1 MILVTC
7 FHRNLSVCLALLVA
21 PLLLNAASDESVHT
35 QNPKVQLEVET
46 ERGNETH
53 RFTVLIYNDSAEDF
67 VFLTGARGGPGSLDD
82 RKTDVFGT
90 PPTPVVMNFEEM
102 NRSVTLTSPSFGGAV
117 KRSLHPEKVTVKA
130 EKQLEYASFAVPA
143 SQVVGTLVSVY
154 IPDETKAQGTGSGI
168 ILYGTKN
175 SFIEKEPPSK

>member
-7 FHRNLSVCLALLVA
+7 FRRNLSVCLALLVA
-21 PLLLNAASDESVHT
+21 PLLLNAASDESVPA
-35 QNPKVQLEVET
+35 QNPKVHLKVEI

-53 RFTVLIYNDSAEDF
+53 RFTVFIYNDSGDDF

-90 PPTPVVMNFEEM
+90 PPTPVVMNFAEM
-102 NRSVTLTSPSFGGAV
+102 DRSVTLTSPSFGGAA
-117 KRSLHPEKVTVKA
+117 KRSLQPEKVTVKA
-130 EKQLEYASFAVPA
+130 GQRLEYASFAVPA
-143 SQVVGTLVSVY
+143 PQVVGTLVRVY

-175 SFIEKEPPSK
+175 SFIEKKTPSK